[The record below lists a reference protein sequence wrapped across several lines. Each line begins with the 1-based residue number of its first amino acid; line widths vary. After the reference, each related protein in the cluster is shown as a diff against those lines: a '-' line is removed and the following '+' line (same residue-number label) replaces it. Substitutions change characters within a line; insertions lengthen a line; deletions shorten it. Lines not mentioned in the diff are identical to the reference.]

1 MKRFEK
7 NELMEMLKENTKRQP
22 KAKYSNDVLL
32 HMLENVDDNFS
43 AYLETT
49 KGGDMVNRGSLAEVI
64 IKAYLYEVD
73 EVSKSLAYAVDL
85 DTRNLSEEKLKLLR
99 GLKTS
104 NLEIK
109 FATSFAPATYK
120 KNKAHFT
127 MIVCQ
132 EGIYLIRSSQ
142 IIWTKAG
149 KLNANNQMP
158 SAMVR
163 LNKLSKC
170 LGY

>member
-43 AYLETT
+43 TYLEPT

-85 DTRNLSEEKLKLLR
+85 DSRNLSEEKLKLLR
-99 GLKTS
+99 GLKSS
-104 NLEIK
+104 NIEIK
-109 FATSFAPATYK
+109 FTTSFAPATYK

-132 EGIYLIRSSQ
+132 EGIYLIRSSK

-149 KLNANNQMP
+149 KLNANNQLP
-158 SAMVR
+158 SAMIR